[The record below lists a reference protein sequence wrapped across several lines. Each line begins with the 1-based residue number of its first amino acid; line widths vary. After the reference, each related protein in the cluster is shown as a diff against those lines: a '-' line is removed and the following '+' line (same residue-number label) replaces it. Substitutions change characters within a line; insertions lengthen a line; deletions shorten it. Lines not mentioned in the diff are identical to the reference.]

1 MDNSQNKID
10 EEISLDDEYIYDPN
24 KTSDEAKILSGEK
37 DEKFIRKVT
46 DKDENYDD
54 EFMSKQL
61 ESILKTSIGRFSILP
76 IIGTVIGILLV
87 IFGIITLD
95 DISQRVI
102 DNVVSGE
109 TSVAAIVLL
118 VLGIIILIVSILK
131 LFNIKTPLSDLGDE
145 IDNIVND
152 TTTKTTEDTDTD
164 FFDEFDRKEMEE
176 EFKKFKKSVNP
187 SIFKNKIKK
196 PESEP
201 EKTTSKQSTLDEH
214 IPEAKKINKQEEEE
228 YRRARLDTESIDD
241 IFKDIEE

>member
-1 MDNSQNKID
+1 MDDSKNKID

-24 KTSDEAKILSGEK
+24 KTSDESVILSTEK
-37 DEKFIRKVT
+37 DERFIRKVA
-46 DKDENYDD
+46 DKDKDYDD

-61 ESILKTSIGRFSILP
+61 DSILKTSIGRFPVLP

-109 TSVAAIVLL
+109 TSVEAIILL
-118 VLGIIILIVSILK
+118 VLGVIILLVSVIK
-131 LFNIKTPLSDLGDE
+131 LFNIKTPLSDLGKE
-145 IDNIVND
+145 IDNIVTD
-152 TTTKTTEDTDTD
+152 TTIKTTEDTDTN
-164 FFDEFDRKEMEE
+164 FFDEFDKKEIEE
-176 EFKKFKKSVNP
+176 DLKKLKKTVNP

-196 PESEP
+196 SEV
-201 EKTTSKQSTLDEH
+201 KKSTSKQSTLDEH
-214 IPEAKKINKQEEEE
+214 IPPAKKIDKEEEEE